1 MTPEKKAEFLFCKS
15 PLIALLSPLLVTLLA
30 APLHA
35 ADTTETWDVGATN
48 TELYIGIEE
57 VGKSRSELT
66 LYSDM
71 LLGYG
76 IIERFSA
83 YFGSTF
89 FSNPSFTEGAAD
101 LFMGV
106 FGTPLDTDHIDLDL
120 FLDMRVTGAD
130 QWAPTVTPSLELN
143 YDLKPDLALWG
154 MYVRAGVSLY
164 GRTDE
169 DVVKKKGPMVD
180 LTATFGTYWTIRER
194 HRLLLEY
201 DFCHRLRPARGGS
214 STEQG
219 GLAIGYNIELSDA
232 IELINE
238 VCFAIPRDGEPFFA
252 NFMVGFVAT
261 LPTAKPSAN

>member
-1 MTPEKKAEFLFCKS
+1 MTPEKKAAFLFYKS
-15 PLIALLSPLLVTLLA
+15 TLVVLLSPLLVTLLA

-48 TELYIGIEE
+48 TELYVGIEE

-89 FSNPSFTEGAAD
+89 FSNPSFTEGSAD

-143 YDLKPDLALWG
+143 YDLKPDQALWG

-180 LTATFGTYWTIRER
+180 LAATLGTYWTFLER

-201 DFCHRLRPARGGS
+201 DFCHRLRPTMGGS
-214 STEQG
+214 ATEQG
-219 GLAIGYNIELSDA
+219 GLAIGYNVEVSDA
-232 IELINE
+232 IKLLNE
-238 VCFAIPRDGEPFFA
+238 IYIALPQSGESVSA
-252 NFMVGFVAT
+252 NFMVGIGAT
-261 LPTAKPSAN
+261 LPTAKTSAN